1 MFSSLGK
8 SFNNVPIAKKL
19 PAIIVAVGVF
29 AIGSTGMIAY
39 FNAAGD
45 VTREAENTLRA
56 SVEARKS
63 ALEGYLK
70 SISEDLTIMSEN
82 ETISVALNAFRDGY
96 AGIENAEATL
106 QRLYIQENPHP
117 TGKKEEL
124 DAAKDGSTYSRAHA
138 EYHPWF
144 RRFLRQR
151 DYYDIFL
158 VDAQGNLVYTVF
170 KELDYATNLAD
181 GKWAASGLGDAF
193 RATRDNPK
201 PGFQAFFDFA
211 PYAPSNDAP
220 ASFISAPVI
229 GKDGQYQ
236 GALIFQMPI
245 DRINSIMKQEAGM
258 GRTGQSFIVGKD
270 LLMRNDARLSKDS
283 TILKAKVDTPAV
295 HAALKGGAGL
305 MQLPNHKGID
315 VAAAYAPMTFGG
327 ADFALIAEKTMEEVL
342 EPSHSLGLMLLGISV
357 GIMALLAGVGLM
369 FGRALAGP
377 IATTSALMAQ
387 LADGDTEIE
396 IVGADRKDEIGDMAQ
411 AMLRLKEEV
420 SKAFELGQMIEDMP
434 TNVMMCNTEDF
445 KVTYMNKA
453 TYKTLGTLEE
463 LLPVKVDEIIGNSID
478 VFHKNPEHQRA
489 ILSDPANL
497 PYAANIELGEEHL
510 SLRVNAIRNK
520 AGTYVGPMLI
530 WSVITDQIEL
540 SEKVSAVVKNVSA
553 AATEMRS
560 TAESMSATAEETS
573 RQATTVAAA
582 AEQATTNVQT
592 VASASE
598 EMSASINEINRQVA
612 QSAEIAGKANA
623 EAERTNST
631 VQGLADAAQ
640 KIGEVVN
647 LISEIA
653 EQTNLLALNA
663 TIEAARAGEAGKGF
677 AVVASEVK
685 NLANQTAK
693 ATEEIGTQVSEMQSV
708 TDDAVGAIRNIS
720 ETIGE
725 INAIAD
731 TISTAVGEQGSATQ
745 EIAENT
751 QQAAAGTQQVS
762 GNITGVT
769 QASAET
775 GAAAQEVLTAADEL
789 SKQAEALNGEIEA
802 FIKNARAA

>member
-1 MFSSLGK
+1 MISRLGN
-8 SFNNVPIAKKL
+8 SFNNISIAKKL
-19 PAIIVAVGVF
+19 PAIIVAVGIF
-29 AIGSTGMIAY
+29 AIGLTGTIAY

-82 ETISVALNAFRDGY
+82 ETISVALAAFRKGY
-96 AGIENAEATL
+96 AEIQNPEATL
-106 QRLYIQENPHP
+106 QRLYIQDNPHP

-124 DAAKDGSTYSRAHA
+124 DAAQDGSAYSRTHA
-138 EYHPWF
+138 AYHPWF

-158 VDAQGNLVYTVF
+158 VDADGNLVYTVF

-181 GKWAASGLGDAF
+181 GKWAATGLGDAF

-220 ASFISAPVI
+220 ASFISAPVL
-229 GKDGQYQ
+229 GKNGEYQ
-236 GALIFQMPI
+236 GALVFQMPI

-258 GRTGQSFIVGKD
+258 GRTGQSFIVGTD
-270 LLMRNDARLSKDS
+270 LLMRNDARLSKES
-283 TILKAKVDTPAV
+283 TILKEKVDTPAV
-295 HAALKGGAGL
+295 HAALKGGTGL
-305 MQLPNHKGID
+305 MHKRNHKGVEV
-315 VAAAYAPMTFGG
+315 VAAYVPMSFSGVN
-327 ADFALIAEKTMEEVL
+327 FALVAEKNLDEVL

-357 GIMALLAGVGLM
+357 GIMVLLAGVGLM
-369 FGRALAGP
+369 FGRALAKP
-377 IATTSALMAQ
+377 ISTTSALMAQ
-387 LADGDTEIE
+387 LADGDTEVE
-396 IVGADRKDEIGDMAQ
+396 VFGVDRKDEIGDMAQ
-411 AMLRLKEEV
+411 AMLRLREEV
-420 SKAFELGQMIEDMP
+420 SKAFELGQMVEDMP
-434 TNVMMCNTEDF
+434 INVMKCDPQNYN
-445 KVTYMNKA
+445 VTYLNKSA
-453 TYKTLGTLEE
+453 SGTLKSLESALPHGVEE
-463 LLPVKVDEIIGNSID
+463 VIGRPMPVFYDNDEQQ
-478 VFHKNPEHQRA
+478 KNL
-489 ILSDPANL
+489 LSDPSNL
-497 PYAANIELGEEHL
+497 PYAANIDLGDETL
-510 SLRVNAIRNK
+510 SLKINPIHSK
-520 AGTYVGPMLI
+520 SGEYVGPMLS
-530 WSVITDQIEL
+530 WSVITDQIVL

-582 AEQATTNVQT
+582 AEQATANVQT

-693 ATEEIGTQVSEMQSV
+693 ATEEIETQVSEMQAV
-708 TDDAVGAIRNIS
+708 TDDAVGAIRTIA

-769 QASAET
+769 QASSET

-802 FIKNARAA
+802 FIKNVRAA

>member
-1 MFSSLGK
+1 
-8 SFNNVPIAKKL
+8 
-19 PAIIVAVGVF
+19 
-29 AIGSTGMIAY
+29 
-39 FNAAGD
+39 
-45 VTREAENTLRA
+45 
-56 SVEARKS
+56 
-63 ALEGYLK
+63 
-70 SISEDLTIMSEN
+70 
-82 ETISVALNAFRDGY
+82 
-96 AGIENAEATL
+96 
-106 QRLYIQENPHP
+106 
-117 TGKKEEL
+117 
-124 DAAKDGSTYSRAHA
+124 
-138 EYHPWF
+138 
-144 RRFLRQR
+144 
-151 DYYDIFL
+151 
-158 VDAQGNLVYTVF
+158 
-170 KELDYATNLAD
+170 
-181 GKWAASGLGDAF
+181 
-193 RATRDNPK
+193 
-201 PGFQAFFDFA
+201 
-211 PYAPSNDAP
+211 
-220 ASFISAPVI
+220 
-229 GKDGQYQ
+229 
-236 GALIFQMPI
+236 
-245 DRINSIMKQEAGM
+245 M
-258 GRTGQSFIVGKD
+258 GRTGQAFIVGKD
-270 LLMRNDARLSKDS
+270 LLMRNDARLSEDS
-283 TILKAKVDTPAV
+283 TILKAKVDTSAV
-295 HAALKGGAGL
+295 HAALKGGSGL
-305 MQLPNHKGID
+305 MRKRNHEGID

-327 ADFALIAEKTMEEVL
+327 ANFALIAEKTMDEVL

-357 GIMALLAGVGLM
+357 GIMVLLAGVGLM
-369 FGRALAGP
+369 FGRALARP
-377 IATTSALMAQ
+377 ISTTSALMAQ

-396 IVGADRKDEIGDMAQ
+396 VFGSERKDEIGDMAQ

-434 TNVMMCNTEDF
+434 TNVMMCDTDDF
-445 KVTYMNKA
+445 KVTYMNKS
-453 TYKTLGTLEE
+453 TYKTLGSLEE
-463 LLPVKVDEIIGNSID
+463 LLPVKVDDIVGNSID

-489 ILSDPANL
+489 ILADPANL
-497 PYAANIELGEEHL
+497 PYSANIELGDEHL
-510 SLRVNAIRNK
+510 SLKVNAIQNK
-520 AGTYVGPMLI
+520 AGKYVGPMLI

-582 AEQATTNVQT
+582 AEEATTNVQT

-640 KIGEVVN
+640 KIGEVVD

-693 ATEEIGTQVSEMQSV
+693 ATEDIATQVSEMQSV
-708 TDDAVGAIRNIS
+708 TGDAVGAIRTIA

-725 INAIAD
+725 INQIAE

-751 QQAAAGTQQVS
+751 QQAASGTQQVS
-762 GNITGVT
+762 SNITGVT
-769 QASAET
+769 QASGET

-789 SKQAEALNGEIEA
+789 SKQAEALNGEIEV
-802 FIKNARAA
+802 FIKNVRAA

>member
-1 MFSSLGK
+1 MFSRLGN
-8 SFNNVPIAKKL
+8 SFNNVSIAKKL

-29 AIGSTGMIAY
+29 AIGMTGVIAY

-82 ETISVALNAFRDGY
+82 ETISVALTAFRDGY
-96 AGIENAEATL
+96 AGIENPESTL

-124 DAAKDGSTYSRAHA
+124 DAAQDGSAYSRTHA

-158 VDAQGNLVYTVF
+158 VDAAGNLVYTVF

-181 GKWAASGLGDAF
+181 GKWAATGLGDAF

-211 PYAPSNDAP
+211 PYAPSNNAP
-220 ASFISAPVI
+220 ASFIAAPVL

-236 GALIFQMPI
+236 GALVFQMPI

-258 GRTGQSFIVGKD
+258 GRTGQAFIVGKD
-270 LLMRNDARLSKDS
+270 LLMRNDARLAKES
-283 TILKAKVDTPAV
+283 TILKEKVDTPAV
-295 HAALKGGAGL
+295 HAALKGGTGL
-305 MQLPNHKGID
+305 MHKRNHKGVEV
-315 VAAAYAPMTFGG
+315 VAAYVPMAFSGVN
-327 ADFALIAEKTMEEVL
+327 FALIAEKNLDEVL

-357 GIMALLAGVGLM
+357 GIMVLLAGVGLM

-377 IATTSALMAQ
+377 IATTSSLMAQ

-396 IVGADRKDEIGDMAQ
+396 VFGADRKDEIGDMAQ

-420 SKAFELGQMIEDMP
+420 SKAFELGQMVEDMP
-434 TNVMMCNTEDF
+434 INVMKCDPQDF
-445 KVTYMNKA
+445 NVTYLNRSA
-453 TYKTLGTLEE
+453 TGTLKSLESA
-463 LLPVKVDEIIGNSID
+463 LPHGVDQVVGNPMS
-478 VFHKNPEHQRA
+478 VFYESEEHQRSL
-489 ILSDPANL
+489 LSDPSNL
-497 PYAANIELGEEHL
+497 PYAANIELGEDTL
-510 SLRVNAIRNK
+510 SLKINPIRSK
-520 AGTYVGPMLI
+520 SGDYVGPMLS

-540 SEKVSAVVKNVSA
+540 SEKVAGVVKNVSA

-612 QSAEIAGKANA
+612 QSAEIAGKANE

-631 VQGLADAAQ
+631 VQGLANAAQ
-640 KIGEVVN
+640 KIGEVVD

-693 ATEEIGTQVSEMQSV
+693 ATEEIGVQVSEMQSV
-708 TDDAVGAIRNIS
+708 TDDAVGAIRTIT

-769 QASAET
+769 QASGET

-789 SKQAEALNGEIEA
+789 SKQAENLNGEIEA
-802 FIKNARAA
+802 FIKNVRAA

>member
-1 MFSSLGK
+1 MISRLGN
-8 SFNNVPIAKKL
+8 SFNNISIAKKL

-29 AIGSTGMIAY
+29 AIGLTGTIAY

-82 ETISVALNAFRDGY
+82 ETIGVALNAFRDGY
-96 AGIENAEATL
+96 TAIENPQATL
-106 QRLYIQENPHP
+106 QRLYIEENPHP

-124 DAAKDGSTYSRAHA
+124 DAAQDGSAYSRTHA
-138 EYHPWF
+138 QYHPWF

-158 VDAQGNLVYTVF
+158 VDAAGNLVYTVF

-229 GKDGQYQ
+229 GKNGEYQ

-245 DRINSIMKQEAGM
+245 DRINNIMKQEAGM
-258 GRTGQSFIVGKD
+258 GRTGQAFIVGKD
-270 LLMRNDARLSKDS
+270 LLMRNDARLSEDS
-283 TILKAKVDTPAV
+283 TILKAKVDTSAV
-295 HAALKGGAGL
+295 HAALKGGSGL
-305 MQLPNHKGID
+305 MRKRNHEGID

-327 ADFALIAEKTMEEVL
+327 ANFALIAEKTMDEVL

-357 GIMALLAGVGLM
+357 GIMVLLAGVGLM
-369 FGRALAGP
+369 FGRALARP
-377 IATTSALMAQ
+377 ISTTSALMAQ

-396 IVGADRKDEIGDMAQ
+396 VFGSERKDEIGDMAQ

-434 TNVMMCNTEDF
+434 TNVMMCDTDDF
-445 KVTYMNKA
+445 KVTYMNKS
-453 TYKTLGTLEE
+453 TYKTLGSLEE
-463 LLPVKVDEIIGNSID
+463 LLPVKVDDIVGNSID

-489 ILSDPANL
+489 ILADPANL
-497 PYAANIELGEEHL
+497 PYSANIELGDEHL
-510 SLRVNAIRNK
+510 SLKVNAIQNK
-520 AGTYVGPMLI
+520 AGKYVGPMLI

-582 AEQATTNVQT
+582 AEEATTNVQT

-640 KIGEVVN
+640 KIGEVVD

-693 ATEEIGTQVSEMQSV
+693 ATEDIATQVSEMQSV
-708 TDDAVGAIRNIS
+708 TGDAVGAIRTIA

-725 INAIAD
+725 INQIAE

-751 QQAAAGTQQVS
+751 QQAASGTQQVS
-762 GNITGVT
+762 SNITGVT
-769 QASAET
+769 QASGET

-789 SKQAEALNGEIEA
+789 SKQAEALNGEIEV
-802 FIKNARAA
+802 FIKNVRAA